1 MYAMRMMK
9 PLLIGAVVMTT
20 ALNAQAAAQSGLPAE
35 KDINDHLLVVAVA
48 DKIRRECN
56 SISARFFTAR
66 SYLNDVKDMAEKR
79 GYSETEIEAYIEND
93 QEKAKMRAKR
103 NAYFKARGASNL
115 DPASLCTLGQ
125 DEIRKQSQIG
135 LLLKTK

>member
-1 MYAMRMMK
+1 MRITT
-9 PLLIGAVVMTT
+9 PLFIGAVVFAT
-20 ALNAQAAAQSGLPAE
+20 ALNAQASVNSGLPAE
-35 KDINDHLLVVAVA
+35 KDINNGLLVVAVA
-48 DKIRRECN
+48 DKIRRECK

-66 SYLNDVKDMAEKR
+66 AYLTDLKDMAEKR
-79 GYSETEIEAYIEND
+79 GYSEAEIDAYIEND